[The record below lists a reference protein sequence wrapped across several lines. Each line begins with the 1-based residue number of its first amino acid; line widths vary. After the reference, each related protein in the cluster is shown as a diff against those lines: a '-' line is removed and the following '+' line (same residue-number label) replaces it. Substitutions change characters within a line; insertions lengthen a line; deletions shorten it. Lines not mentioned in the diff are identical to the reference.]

1 MRYSVFNLAKEVL
14 NSQGY
19 EESIL
24 KEPYLWENLQQ
35 LCAEKE
41 HVSRNDVESRISICF
56 YHAKDYSWVDFNA
69 YHKTEATQSTNQKAR
84 GRK

>member
-19 EESIL
+19 EENIL
-24 KEPYLWENLQQ
+24 KEPCLWEHLQQ

-41 HVSRNDVESRISICF
+41 HVDRDDVESRISICF

-69 YHKTEATQSTNQKAR
+69 YRKTETTQSSTNQKAT
-84 GRK
+84 